1 MQSRYGS
8 AITHVQSGIKI
19 LCEIK
24 YDEETHR
31 HQHGALEV
39 SKIPYISIE
48 MLEEMFVRLD
58 LQVSQVRLLSSS
70 MRWFIFSTE
79 IDGS

>member
-19 LCEIK
+19 LCEVK
-24 YDEETHR
+24 YDEETR
-31 HQHGALEV
+31 QHQHDSLKA
-39 SKIPYISIE
+39 SKIPYISIG

-58 LQVSQVRLLSSS
+58 LQVSQVRLLASNL
-70 MRWFIFSTE
+70 RRFILLTGV
-79 IDGS
+79 DGW